1 MNQHQTEYPQEFADR
16 VALVTGGGTGIGRAT
31 ALEFARRGATVVI
44 AGRNVDNG
52 RETVHLVEQIG
63 GRAHFIRTDVTL
75 EADVKALL
83 EDVQKQLGRL
93 DIAFNNAGI
102 MGWGGPLTDMSESD
116 FEEVM
121 NSNLKSVWLSMKYE
135 LPLILQQG
143 GAIINNS
150 SMAGSIG
157 VPNMGAYAASKHGVE
172 GLTRVAALEYAQ
184 KGIRINAVA
193 AGAVDTP
200 MTDRLFGNAENLNAT
215 FGAAHPIGRAGT
227 AAEVAHAVVF
237 LASPAA
243 SFITG
248 HVLFVDGGYTAQ

>member
-1 MNQHQTEYPQEFADR
+1 MHHRTEAMREFGDK
-16 VALVTGGGTGIGRAT
+16 VALVTGGGSGIGRAT
-31 ALEFARRGATVVI
+31 ALEFAHRGATVVI
-44 AGRNVDNG
+44 AGRNADSG
-52 RETVHLVEQIG
+52 KETVRLIEQEG
-63 GRAHFIRTDVTL
+63 GAAHFIRTDVTL

-83 EDVQKQLGRL
+83 QTVREQLGRL

-102 MGWGGPLTDMSESD
+102 MGWGGPLTDMTEVD
-116 FEEVM
+116 FDEVM

-135 LPLILQQG
+135 IPLILKHG

-150 SMAGSIG
+150 SMAGTIG

-172 GLTRVAALEYAQ
+172 GLTRVAALEYA
-184 KGIRINAVA
+184 KSGLRINAVA

-200 MTDRLFGNAENLNAT
+200 MTDRLFGNADNLNAT

-227 AAEVAHAVVF
+227 AAEIAHAVVF

-248 HVLFVDGGYTAQ
+248 HVLFADGGYTAQ